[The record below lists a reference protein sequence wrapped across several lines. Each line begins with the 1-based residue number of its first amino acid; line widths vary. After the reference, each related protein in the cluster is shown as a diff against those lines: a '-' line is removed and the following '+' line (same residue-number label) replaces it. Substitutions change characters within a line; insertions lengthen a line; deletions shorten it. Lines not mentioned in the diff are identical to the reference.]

1 MKVKAVIG
9 NGNRKE
15 QLNLEIRSQI
25 SYLTPPRYVPL
36 VIKGTSLRV
45 WYGSQGDQYKVLCP
59 ECHCLITCDT
69 IGIVCREMVLSEQ
82 MCCQGC
88 RAKISFEKNPW
99 LIGVF
104 LDFWCRT
111 GNFPESESWLAV
123 VPQKQFNL
131 WVK

>member
-1 MKVKAVIG
+1 VLSDHRGTAEFAVQQRIR
-9 NGNRKE
+9 RKF
-15 QLNLEIRSQI
+15 
-25 SYLTPPRYVPL
+25 
-36 VIKGTSLRV
+36 
-45 WYGSQGDQYKVLCP
+45 
-59 ECHCLITCDT
+59 CDFL
-69 IGIVCREMVLSEQ
+69 IGIVCREMVRSERK
-82 MCCQGC
+82 CCQGC

-131 WVK
+131 WAK